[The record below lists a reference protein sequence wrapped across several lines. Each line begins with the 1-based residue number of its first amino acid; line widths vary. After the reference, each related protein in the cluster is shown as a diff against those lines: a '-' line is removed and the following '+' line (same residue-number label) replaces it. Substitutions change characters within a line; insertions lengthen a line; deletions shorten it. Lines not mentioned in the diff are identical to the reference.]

1 MTAKYEVI
9 ENQTLSTSVSS
20 VTMTSIPGSYKDLFL
35 IVGGTPGV
43 SGASFRLTFN
53 GDGGDNYG
61 YCWMRKTGTG
71 SGGETSGY
79 TSATARIQ
87 NYGVNGTGFVT
98 ADIFDYSATDKHK
111 SVLMSL
117 ANVAQTTSRVAGRW
131 ANTNAITSL
140 TVTGN
145 WPAGSTF
152 KLLGVN

>member
-35 IVGGTPGV
+35 IVGGTPGA
-43 SGASFRLTFN
+43 SGAAFRLTFN
-53 GDGGDNYG
+53 GDGGSNYS
-61 YCWMRKTGTG
+61 YCWMRKTYDGA
-71 SGGETSGY
+71 ETSG
-79 TSATARIQ
+79 SASGAARIQ

-117 ANVAQTTSRVAGRW
+117 SSVASTTSRVAGKW